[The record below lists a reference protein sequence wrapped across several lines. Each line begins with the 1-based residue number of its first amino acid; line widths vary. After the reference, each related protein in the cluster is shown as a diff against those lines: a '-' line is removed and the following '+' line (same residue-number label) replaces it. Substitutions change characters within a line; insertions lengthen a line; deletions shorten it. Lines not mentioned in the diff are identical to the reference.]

1 MRHRL
6 VAVIASAVLI
16 LAFAGTAFA
25 AGSPGC
31 SYFGAVTADLAP
43 GGSLGALVSSV
54 APTGA
59 GVVSGIV
66 EEEHAAYCATH

>member
-6 VAVIASAVLI
+6 VAVIASAMLA

-25 AGSPGC
+25 ADSPGC
-31 SYFGAVTADLAP
+31 SYFGAVTAAIAP
-43 GGSLGALVSSV
+43 GGGLGALVSSV

-66 EEEHAAYCATH
+66 QGEHAAFCATH

>member
-6 VAVIASAVLI
+6 VAVIASAMLA

-31 SYFGAVTADLAP
+31 SGFGAVTAAIAP
-43 GGSLGALVSSV
+43 GGALGALVSSV

-66 EEEHAAYCATH
+66 QGEHADFCAAH

>member
-6 VAVIASAVLI
+6 VAVIASAMLA

-31 SYFGAVTADLAP
+31 SYFGAVTAGLAR
-43 GGSLGALVSSV
+43 GGALGALISSV

-66 EEEHAAYCATH
+66 QWEHAEFCAAH